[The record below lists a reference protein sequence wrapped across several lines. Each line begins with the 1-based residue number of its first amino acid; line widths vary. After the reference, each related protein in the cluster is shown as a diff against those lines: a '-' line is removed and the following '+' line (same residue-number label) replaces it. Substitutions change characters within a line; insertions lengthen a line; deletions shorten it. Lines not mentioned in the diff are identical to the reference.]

1 MSGITIRSWMLVAV
15 AGLALPVAGQVTR
28 SRTGTTTTHIA
39 PAKTPYTAEFKTT
52 NVQTL
57 ADGTTITHESTEVRA
72 VDSQGRTMTSTT
84 TPASTDHAPV
94 IYTSVFDPV
103 ARTLTHWT
111 SPGKRATV
119 RPTGEGHGC
128 SPIATE
134 ADSSISRP
142 LPRAPHER
150 PRVEQLGTASVQGV
164 EARGVR
170 TTTTIPAGAVGNDEP
185 LVRTSETWSALTV
198 GLKGLVV
205 REIVDDPRSGKWTKE
220 LTNIDQSEP
229 DAAVFQPPAG
239 YEIVKVD
246 TSEGCPTAE
255 AVQTK

>member
-1 MSGITIRSWMLVAV
+1 MRGITIRSWMLVAI

-28 SRTGTTTTHIA
+28 SRAGTTTTRIA

-72 VDSQGRTMTSTT
+72 VDSQGRSMTSTT
-84 TPASTDHAPV
+84 TSASADHAP
-94 IYTSVFDPV
+94 ITQTSVFDPV
-103 ARTLTHWT
+103 ARTLTRWA

-134 ADSSISRP
+134 ADSGTSRP
-142 LPRAPHER
+142 LPTPHER
-150 PRVEQLGTASVQGV
+150 PRVEQLGTASVQGI
-164 EARGVR
+164 EAHGTQ

-185 LVRTSETWSALTV
+185 LVRTNETWTALTV

-205 REIVDDPRSGKWTKE
+205 REIVDDPRSGKWTRE

-229 DAAVFQPPAG
+229 DPAVFQPPAG
-239 YEIVKVD
+239 YQIANVN

-255 AVQTK
+255 VVQTK